1 MAAAKDKKIT
11 AYCMKERKK
20 VTMKD
25 PKKSKMKNGRPAFKG
40 ECPDCGTKLFKI
52 ASKADME

>member
-1 MAAAKDKKIT
+1 MAIK

-25 PKKSKMKNGRPAFKG
+25 PKPTTMKNGRDAFKG
-40 ECPDCGTKLFKI
+40 ECPNCGTGLFKI
-52 ASKADME
+52 AAKGDKV